1 MIIID
6 GRQYNKHLLS
16 EINEVFV
23 NGYKLLLRET
33 AALARI
39 AAVTP
44 QQGWRVGER
53 KGLALERIGRPGAR
67 SMSREP
73 DQAPEKTRGREY
85 YIKKI

>member
-23 NGYKLLLRET
+23 NGYRLLLRET

-44 QQGWRVGER
+44 QQSWRVGER
-53 KGLALERIGRPGAR
+53 KGLALERIGKPR
-67 SMSREP
+67 RE
-73 DQAPEKTRGREY
+73 EY
-85 YIKKI
+85 EQRAGSSS

>member
-23 NGYKLLLRET
+23 NGYRLLLRET

-44 QQGWRVGER
+44 QQSWRGSVTKVGE
-53 KGLALERIGRPGAR
+53 
-67 SMSREP
+67 
-73 DQAPEKTRGREY
+73 
-85 YIKKI
+85 KKIKS